1 MVRFIQIVVAAVV
14 ALAASAALAQTYPT
28 KPIRLVVG
36 YSPGGGNDVMARI
49 VAAKLQDRLGQP
61 VVVENKAGAQSII
74 AAEFVAKAPPDGYT
88 LLVAPSGPMTIN
100 PAIYSKLPYAPRDDF
115 APVSL
120 IAEFPLVL
128 AVTASLPVKTV
139 PELIAHAKARPQDA
153 NYASSAAPFQLA
165 AELFNQK
172 TASKFVHVPFK
183 GSGDAVAAV
192 ATGTVI
198 MTISDAG
205 PISAGLQGGTIRALA
220 VTSAARHPA
229 FAGVP
234 TMTEAGIPDMVIT
247 LWTGI
252 VAPAGTPAPIIQRL
266 QQEIAEVMRLPD
278 VRERYAS
285 LGIDAV
291 SSTPQAYARRIAD
304 DIARWTAI
312 AKAADIKLN

>member
-1 MVRFIQIVVAAVV
+1 MRFIRMMIVAVLALSVPVAHAE
-14 ALAASAALAQTYPT
+14 TYPA

-120 IAEFPLVL
+120 IAEFPLLL
-128 AVTASLPVKTV
+128 AVTASLPVKSV
-139 PELIAHAKARPQDA
+139 AELVAHAKTRPNEA

-172 TASKFVHVPFK
+172 TGSKFVHVPFK

-220 VTSAARHPA
+220 VTSATRHAA

-266 QQEIAEVMRLPD
+266 QQEIAEVMRLPV

-291 SSTPQAYARRIAD
+291 SSTPEVYARRIAD

>member
-1 MVRFIQIVVAAVV
+1 MRFVHMVIAALV
-14 ALAASAALAQTYPT
+14 ALAASAAHAQNYPT

-100 PAIYSKLPYAPRDDF
+100 PAIYSKLPYSPREDF

-120 IAEFPLVL
+120 IAEFPLLL
-128 AVTASLPVKTV
+128 AVTAALPVKTM
-139 PELIAHAKARPQDA
+139 PELVAHAKARPGEA

-172 TASKFVHVPFK
+172 TGSKFVHVPFK

-229 FAGVP
+229 FSGVP

-252 VAPAGTPAPIIQRL
+252 VAPAGTPAPIIKRL
-266 QQEIAEVMRLPD
+266 QEEIAEIMRLPD

-291 SSTPQAYARRIAD
+291 SSTPEIYARRIAD
-304 DIARWTAI
+304 DIARWTAM

>member
-1 MVRFIQIVVAAVV
+1 MRVIWLLTLMLAVLSG
-14 ALAASAALAQTYPT
+14 AGAQAQTYPS

-74 AAEFVAKAPPDGYT
+74 AAELVAKSAPDGYT

-100 PAIYSKLPYAPRDDF
+100 PAIYSKLPYAPRKDF

-120 IAEFPLVL
+120 IAEFPLL
-128 AVTASLPVKTV
+128 LGVTASLPVKTV
-139 PELIAHAKARPQDA
+139 RELVDYAKTRPNDA

-172 TASKFVHVPFK
+172 TGSKFVHVPFK

-229 FAGVP
+229 FPGVP
-234 TMTEAGIPDMVIT
+234 TMAEAGIAEMVIT

-252 VAPAGTPAPIIQRL
+252 VAPAGTPEPIIQRL
-266 QQEIAEVMRLPD
+266 QAEIAEVMRLPD
-278 VRERYAS
+278 VRERFGN

-291 SSTPQAYARRIAD
+291 SSTPQTYARRIAD
-304 DIARWTAI
+304 DIARWTAT
-312 AKAADIKLN
+312 ANAAGIKLD

>member
-1 MVRFIQIVVAAVV
+1 VRFVHMVIAALV
-14 ALAASAALAQTYPT
+14 ALAASAAHAQNYPT

-100 PAIYSKLPYAPRDDF
+100 PAIYSKLPYSPREDF

-120 IAEFPLVL
+120 IAEFPLLL
-128 AVTASLPVKTV
+128 AVTAALPVKTM
-139 PELIAHAKARPQDA
+139 PELVAHAKARPGEA

-172 TASKFVHVPFK
+172 TGSKFVHVPFK

-229 FAGVP
+229 FSGVP

-252 VAPAGTPAPIIQRL
+252 VAPAGTPAPIIKRL
-266 QQEIAEVMRLPD
+266 QEEIAEIMRLPD

-291 SSTPQAYARRIAD
+291 SSTPEIYARRIAD
-304 DIARWTAI
+304 DIARWTAM

>member
-1 MVRFIQIVVAAVV
+1 MRLITALIV
-14 ALAASAALAQTYPT
+14 ALAALAANLAQAQTWPS

-36 YSPGGGNDVMARI
+36 YSPGGGNDIMARV

-61 VVVENKAGAQSII
+61 IVVENKAGAQSII
-74 AAEFVAKAPPDGYT
+74 AAEFVAKAAPDGYT

-100 PAIYSKLPYAPRDDF
+100 PAIYARLPYSPREDF

-120 IAEFPLVL
+120 IAEFPLLL
-128 AVTASLPVKTV
+128 AVNAQLPVKSV
-139 PELIAHAKARPQDA
+139 KELVDYARTRPNDA

-172 TASKFVHVPFK
+172 TGSKFVHVPFR

-192 ATGTVI
+192 AAGTVI

-205 PISAGLQGGTIRALA
+205 PVSAGLQGGTVRALA
-220 VTSAARHPA
+220 VTSAAPHPA

-234 TMTEAGIPDMVIT
+234 TMAEADIPDMVIT

-252 VAPAGTPAPIIQRL
+252 VAPAGTPDDIIRRL
-266 QQEIAEVMRLPD
+266 QAEIAEVMRLPD
-278 VRERYAS
+278 VRERFAK

-291 SSTPQAYARRIAD
+291 SSTPGAYARRIAE
-304 DIARWTAI
+304 DIERWTAT
-312 AKAADIKLN
+312 ARAADIKMN

>member
-1 MVRFIQIVVAAVV
+1 MRLFAMLII
-14 ALAASAALAQTYPT
+14 ALATLANPALAQSYPT

-100 PAIYSKLPYAPRDDF
+100 PAIYGKLPYSPRDDF

-120 IAEFPLVL
+120 IAEFPLLL
-128 AVTASLPVKTV
+128 AVTAALPVKTV
-139 PELIAHAKARPQDA
+139 PELIAYAKSRPQDA

-172 TASKFVHVPFK
+172 TGSKFVHVPFK

-252 VAPAGTPAPIIQRL
+252 VAPAGTPAPIIKRL
-266 QQEIAEVMRLPD
+266 QEEIVEVMRLPD
-278 VRERYAS
+278 VRERYGS

-291 SSTPQAYARRIAD
+291 SSTPETYARRIAD

>member
-1 MVRFIQIVVAAVV
+1 MRFFRMMIVAV
-14 ALAASAALAQTYPT
+14 LTLSAPVVHAETYPS

-100 PAIYSKLPYAPRDDF
+100 PAIYSKLPYAPRHDF

-120 IAEFPLVL
+120 IAEFPLLL
-128 AVTASLPVKTV
+128 AVTASLPVKSV
-139 PELIAHAKARPQDA
+139 PELIAHAKTRPNEA

-172 TASKFVHVPFK
+172 TGSKFVHVPFK

-220 VTSAARHPA
+220 VTSATRHPA

-234 TMTEAGIPDMVIT
+234 TMAEAGIADMVIT

-266 QQEIAEVMRLPD
+266 QQEIAEIMRLPD

-291 SSTPQAYARRIAD
+291 SSTPEAYARRIAD

>member
-1 MVRFIQIVVAAVV
+1 MRILHMLTL
-14 ALAASAALAQTYPT
+14 ALAMLAAGPARAQTYPA

-74 AAEFVAKAPPDGYT
+74 AAELVAKAAPDGYT

-100 PAIYSKLPYAPRDDF
+100 PAIYSKLPYSPRDDF

-120 IAEFPLVL
+120 IAEFPLLL

-139 PELIAHAKARPQDA
+139 PELIAYARSRPQDA

-172 TASKFVHVPFK
+172 TGSKFVHVPFK

-205 PISAGLQGGTIRALA
+205 PIAAGLQGGSIRALA

-229 FAGVP
+229 FPGVP
-234 TMTEAGIPDMVIT
+234 TMAEAGIADMVIT

-252 VAPAGTPAPIIQRL
+252 VAPAGTPEPIVKRL
-266 QQEIAEVMRLPD
+266 QAEIAAVMRLPD

-291 SSTPQAYARRIAD
+291 SSTPQDYARRIAD

-312 AKAADIKLN
+312 ARAADIKLN

>member
-1 MVRFIQIVVAAVV
+1 MRFFRMMIVAVLTLSAPVAHAE
-14 ALAASAALAQTYPT
+14 TYPA

-120 IAEFPLVL
+120 IAEFPLLL
-128 AVTASLPVKTV
+128 AVTASLPVKSV
-139 PELIAHAKARPQDA
+139 AELIAHAKTRPNEA

-172 TASKFVHVPFK
+172 TGSKFVHVPFK

-205 PISAGLQGGTIRALA
+205 PISAGLQGGAIRALA
-220 VTSAARHPA
+220 VTSATRHPA

-234 TMTEAGIPDMVIT
+234 TMAEAGIVDMVIT

-252 VAPAGTPAPIIQRL
+252 VAPAGTPAPIIKRL

-291 SSTPQAYARRIAD
+291 SSTPEAYARRIAD

>member
-1 MVRFIQIVVAAVV
+1 MRILHMLTL
-14 ALAASAALAQTYPT
+14 ALAMLAAGPTHAQTYPA

-74 AAEFVAKAPPDGYT
+74 AAELVAKAAPDGYT

-120 IAEFPLVL
+120 IAEFPLLL

-139 PELIAHAKARPQDA
+139 PDLIAYARSRPQDA

-172 TASKFVHVPFK
+172 TGSKFVHVPFK

-205 PISAGLQGGTIRALA
+205 PIAAGLQGGSIRALA

-229 FAGVP
+229 FPGVP
-234 TMTEAGIPDMVIT
+234 TMAEAGIADMAIT

-252 VAPAGTPAPIIQRL
+252 VAPAGTPAPIIDRL
-266 QQEIAEVMRLPD
+266 QAEIAAVMRLPD

-291 SSTPQAYARRIAD
+291 SSTPQDYARRIAD

-312 AKAADIKLN
+312 ARAADIKLN